1 MKALSYAART
11 TTPDG
16 TDIDRIVKQVIDTA
30 VFVQSKCHPGK
41 PLSKA
46 TAQNIA
52 WEIKRLICQRI
63 SVEVD
68 LVINASTDEDDTPA
82 SGGITCNALDMIA
95 AQVAIPQFTPGN
107 ARVMPLLY
115 PSADGIELCGPRI
128 EFRGS
133 LPGPI

>member
-1 MKALSYAART
+1 MRALSYAART

-30 VFVQSKCHPGK
+30 LFVQSKCHPGK
-41 PLSKA
+41 PLSKV

-52 WEIKRLICQRI
+52 WEIKRLICERI

-82 SGGITCNALDMIA
+82 SGSIIVPALDMIA
-95 AQVAIPQFTPGN
+95 AQAVVPQFTPRNG
-107 ARVMPLLY
+107 RVMPLLY
-115 PSADGIELCGPRI
+115 PSVNGIELNAPRI